1 MANLSL
7 SLILWPLIS
16 GLVLFCLG
24 KARTLAQWL
33 FLFSSVVWMVL
44 VILAWSG
51 ANSSEAS
58 SSAFPLFYNW
68 NWLPAFK
75 SRFLLGL
82 DGLNLPLIGL
92 NAFLSLCLSFYY
104 IGKEKI
110 NSAYLGLFSILNV
123 GSVGSLMAADAL
135 TFYVFWEFMLIPMLF
150 LIGKWGSK
158 NRVYAALKFFAFTFA
173 GSLLMLLA
181 IVALVHQQAIPSLGW
196 HDLATYRIPFDG
208 IWSTQGL
215 IFLGFLVAFLV
226 KIPVWPLHTWL
237 PDAHTE
243 APTGGSVILA
253 GVLLKLGVYGI
264 ARWCL
269 PLFPESAQTVGPVV
283 MALGAIGV
291 VLGSFAAWKQTDI
304 KRCIAY
310 SSVAHLGFM
319 AIGVFSFVQ
328 EAFEGAM
335 FQNIA
340 HGLSTGL
347 LFLIFGIIYDRTH
360 SRELSEYGGMAS
372 KNPWLVSVFVLA
384 SMASVGLPG
393 LPGFV
398 GEFLILTGTYKV
410 SVWIALT
417 ALSGVLLGSIY
428 TLNLIKKMNF
438 GKPSEL
444 VEHHPVVP
452 TKLEWVAIVPFVV
465 AMLVLG
471 MRPGLLLGQAHK
483 ALEQV
488 FLQLR

>member
-7 SLILWPLIS
+7 SLVLWPLVT
-16 GLVLFCLG
+16 GLLFFVLCR
-24 KARTLAQWL
+24 ARAAAQWL
-33 FLFSSVVWMVL
+33 FV
-44 VILAWSG
+44 
-51 ANSSEAS
+51 AS
-58 SSAFPLFYNW
+58 SLVWLGLVVFAWMGSSAGEGTFPIFFNW
-68 NWLPAFK
+68 NWLPSLK
-75 SRFLLGL
+75 SKFLLGL
-82 DGLNLPLIGL
+82 DGLNLPLIAL
-92 NAFLSLCLSFYY
+92 NAFLTLCLSFYY
-104 IGKEKI
+104 VGKEHI
-110 NSAYLGLFSILNV
+110 TASYLGLFSILNA

-135 TFYVFWEFMLIPMLF
+135 TFYVFWEFMLIPMFF

-158 NRVYAALKFFAFTFA
+158 NRIYAALKFFAFTMA
-173 GSLLMLLA
+173 GSLLMLLS
-181 IVALVHQQAIPSLGW
+181 IIALMHHQGITSLAW

-208 IWSTQGL
+208 LMGTQGL
-215 IFLGFLVAFLV
+215 IFLGFLIAFLV

-269 PLFPESAQTVGPVV
+269 PVFPESSAAVAPVI

-291 VLGSFAAWKQTDI
+291 ILGSFAAWKQTDV

-340 HGLSTGL
+340 HGLSTGA

-360 SRELSEYGGMAS
+360 SREISAYGGMAS
-372 KNPWLVSVFVLA
+372 KNPWLVSAFVLA

-410 SVWIALT
+410 SVWVSLT
-417 ALSGVLLGSIY
+417 ALMGVLLGSIY

-444 VEHHPVVP
+444 VEHHPVLP
-452 TKLEWVAIVPFVV
+452 TKLEWLAVVPFVV
-465 AMLVLG
+465 AMVVLG
-471 MRPGLLLGQAHK
+471 LKPGLLLGRAHH

>member
-1 MANLSL
+1 MADLSL
-7 SLILWPLIS
+7 SLLLWPLLT
-16 GLVLFCLG
+16 GLVFLTMG
-24 KARTLAQWL
+24 KARATAQWL
-33 FLFSSVVWMVL
+33 FLVASVIWCVL
-44 VILAWSG
+44 VVLAWQG
-51 ANSSEAS
+51 
-58 SSAFPLFYNW
+58 SSAGEGVFPIFYSW
-68 NWLPAFK
+68 NWLPALK

-92 NAFLSLCLSFYY
+92 NAFLTLCLSFYY
-104 IGKEKI
+104 IGKENI
-110 NSAYLGLFSILNV
+110 TPAYLGLFSILNV

-135 TFYVFWEFMLIPMLF
+135 TFYVFWEFMLIPMFF

-158 NRVYAALKFFAFTFA
+158 NRVYAALKFFAFTMG
-173 GSLLMLLA
+173 GSLLMLLS
-181 IVALVHQQAIPSLGW
+181 IIALVNYQGVPSLGW
-196 HDLATYRIPFDG
+196 HDLASYRIPFDG
-208 IWSTQGL
+208 LTSAQGL
-215 IFLGFLVAFLV
+215 IFLGFLIAFLV

-269 PLFPESAQTVGPVV
+269 PLFPESAQAVAPVI

-291 VLGSFAAWKQTDI
+291 VLGSFAAWKQIDV

-319 AIGVFSFVQ
+319 AIGVFSFVP
-328 EAFEGAM
+328 EALEGAM

-340 HGLSTGL
+340 HGLSTGA

-360 SRELSEYGGMAS
+360 SREIAAYGGMAS
-372 KNPWLVSVFVLA
+372 KNPWLVTAFVLA

-410 SVWIALT
+410 SAWVSLV

-438 GKPSEL
+438 GKTSEL
-444 VEHHPVVP
+444 VEHHPVMP
-452 TKLEWVAIVPFVV
+452 TKLEWAAIVPFMI

-471 MRPGLLLGQAHK
+471 MKPGLILGKAQV

-488 FLQLR
+488 FSQLR